1 MRKGFLWFD
10 SLFSSCRWA
19 TPTGGIFGNPL
30 RFGWSDHVVR
40 RSMLLFL
47 CSLSLVFL
55 SQCYTTPRKFR
66 LTAEDL
72 ADTVLLREMA
82 VGHGT
87 QSSKSSQVDMPSQP
101 SRLPSTSN
109 GCPVWRPASRV
120 GIINWTPRQD
130 DPVVDVWSEKPGS
143 PIPMTHGTRGT
154 ASASLRVVV
163 FVTARNPKVSLGI
176 QVL

>member
-30 RFGWSDHVVR
+30 RFGWSDHVV
-40 RSMLLFL
+40 
-47 CSLSLVFL
+47 
-55 SQCYTTPRKFR
+55 RKFR